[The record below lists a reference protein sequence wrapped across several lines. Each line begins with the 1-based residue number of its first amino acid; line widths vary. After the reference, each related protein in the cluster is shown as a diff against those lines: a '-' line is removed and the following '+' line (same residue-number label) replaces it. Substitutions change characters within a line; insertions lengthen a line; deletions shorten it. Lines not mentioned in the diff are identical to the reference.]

1 MASSDRFLFDPK
13 DTWQRRRQQ
22 SAADRY
28 GVKPPEPL
36 PRQERVVAPS
46 QYFSYST
53 VNTISSFYPVVNQPP
68 SKFQPGDCVEVWPEH
83 PEYAHFFKNYYNLVV
98 GNTNFGTVYFVNED
112 CALMESGLRLKDGPW

>member
-1 MASSDRFLFDPK
+1 MANPDRFLFDPK

-36 PRQERVVAPS
+36 PRQERVVAPP

-53 VNTISSFYPVVNQPP
+53 TNTISLFYPVVNQPP
-68 SKFQPGDCVEVWPEH
+68 SKFQPGDCVEVYPPH
-83 PEYAHFFKNYYNLVV
+83 PEYEHFFKNYGSLVV
-98 GNTNFGTVYFVNED
+98 ERTYCGTVYFFNEA